1 MKDMPIQLAKIFA
14 VLLIGVLIG
23 CANNLGPVVS
33 NNAVSASVP
42 PPRIET
48 VNKKSTI
55 EVGEAVTGYG
65 CRESVL
71 GLFKSGDRHFLPIGN
86 GSLTTDLD
94 YAKAAAAYDAL
105 FGMLK
110 DHPPVYHDKSKPFP
124 NDILLTPVFH
134 FEEKGDFFSKQICVT
149 VTGFRGV
156 IKKIEDSDSTTEW
169 TAPVVRIMKIVN

>member
-1 MKDMPIQLAKIFA
+1 MQIQFAKIFA
-14 VLLIGVLIG
+14 WLLIGTLTG
-23 CANNLGPVVS
+23 CASNLGPVVS
-33 NNAVSASVP
+33 NNAVTSSVP

-48 VNKKSTI
+48 VNKKTTV

-65 CRESVL
+65 CRESFL
-71 GLFKSGDRHFLPIGN
+71 GIFKSGDRHFLPLGN
-86 GSLTTDLD
+86 EMPSTDLD

-105 FGMLK
+105 FGKLK
-110 DHPPVYHDKSKPFP
+110 DQPPVYHDKSKPFP

-134 FEEKGDFFSKQICVT
+134 YEETGDLFSKQVCVT